1 MTGQHTDVGAYALG
15 LLEPADRQ
23 EFERHLAGCP
33 ECAAEVA
40 ELSGMRD
47 LLTGIAPDEATGGEP
62 AEADVVSL
70 VQRQALAQRRRRRWQ
85 AGLSA
90 AACVALLAAG
100 AAVGLAAAPGGATP
114 PAALTHVIGTRHTA
128 TDPRTGVTGTVGLVA
143 KPWGTQVTLDL
154 SKIRGPL
161 ECELIAV
168 SATGQRQIA
177 SGWFVP
183 AAGYGVP
190 GHPAHLLVAGGT
202 AIHAG
207 NLSRLDVIIVGGRT
221 LVSIPA

>member
-33 ECAAEVA
+33 DCAAELA

-47 LLTGIAPDEATGGEP
+47 LLTGIEPAEAAAGEP
-62 AEADVVSL
+62 AEADIVSL
-70 VQRQALAQRRRRRWQ
+70 VRRQAVAQRRRRRWQ
-85 AGLSA
+85 AGLSV
-90 AACVALLAAG
+90 AACVALLAVG
-100 AAVGLAAAPGGATP
+100 AVVGLAAAPGGTTA

-128 TDPRTGVTGTVGLVA
+128 TDPRTGVAGTAGLVA
-143 KPWGTQVTLDL
+143 KAWGTQITLDL

-161 ECELIAV
+161 QCELIAV
-168 SATGQRQIA
+168 SATGQRQVA

-202 AIHAG
+202 AIHASK
-207 NLSRLDVIIVGGRT
+207 LSRIDVIVVGGRT
-221 LVSIPA
+221 LVSIPV